1 MSDRDAIDQVSGKR
15 VQVMYGGGLVPQM
28 FGKTTF
34 TLYSDRLVEDSA
46 GVVLK
51 DHTQVPLNA
60 INGVN
65 ICTHGNPILL
75 FLGIF
80 TLWFFGLG
88 LIFLVLYFFIRKNFL
103 VVISEG
109 HIYALQRKGPDSK
122 YNDFAETLMDM
133 VIAARTGGG
142 VEEQATSPPSRR
154 SAPAAL
160 AAPAA
165 SPKGATVSCNGCGA
179 EYRMPAGSSGKKF
192 RCTQCRTVVEV
203 P

>member
-1 MSDRDAIDQVSGKR
+1 MADRDAIEQVSGKR

-34 TLYSDRLVEDSA
+34 TLYPDRLVEDTT

-75 FLGIF
+75 ILGF
-80 TLWFFGLG
+80 ATLWVFGLG
-88 LIFLVLYFFIRKNFL
+88 LIFLILYYFIRKNFL

-109 HIYALQRKGPDSK
+109 HIYALQRKGADGK
-122 YNDFAETLMDM
+122 YTDFAETLMDL
-133 VIAARTGGG
+133 VIAARTSTGG
-142 VEEQATSPPSRR
+142 EEQGGASPSKRA
-154 SAPAAL
+154 APAAL

-165 SPKGATVSCNGCGA
+165 PAKGATVSCNGCGA